1 MGDNLSNA
9 FTYLLHSV
17 ITMYGLMF
25 LLRLLLQLIRADYY
39 NTVTQFVVALTD
51 VLVKPLRRVI
61 PPYKRLD
68 LSCLLLFLI
77 LTAMAI
83 MVQGLRIPPPG
94 ELLVQTFRLALF
106 SIKSLYFVLIIAYV
120 VLSWLAHSVRH
131 PIIPLVSQ
139 LVDPVLQPFRRLI
152 KPIGG
157 LDLSPI
163 LALLALQ
170 FLSLLLGL

>member
-9 FTYLLHSV
+9 FSYLLHSV
-17 ITMYGLMF
+17 ITMYGLLF
-25 LLRLLLQLIRADYY
+25 LLRLLLQLIRADFY
-39 NTVTQFVVALTD
+39 NVVTQFVVSLTD

-68 LSCLLLFLI
+68 LSCLLLFLV
-77 LTAMAI
+77 LTALAI
-83 MVQGLRIPPPG
+83 IVQAMRVPPLD
-94 ELLVQTFRLALF
+94 LLLLQTFRLALF
-106 SIKSLYFVLIIAYV
+106 SVKSLYFVLIIAYV
-120 VLSWLAHSVRH
+120 IFGWFAHTVRH

-139 LVDPVLQPFRRLI
+139 LVNPLLQPFRRII

-163 LALLALQ
+163 LALLAIQ
-170 FLSLLLGL
+170 FISLLLGL

>member
-17 ITMYGLMF
+17 ITMYGLLF

-51 VLVKPLRRVI
+51 VVVKPLRRLI

-68 LSCLLLFLI
+68 LSCLLIFLM
-77 LTAMAI
+77 LTALAI
-83 MVQGLRIPPPG
+83 MVQAMRVPPLD
-94 ELLVQTFRLALF
+94 LLLLQTFRLALF

-120 VLSWLAHSVRH
+120 IFSWLAHSVRH

-152 KPIGG
+152 KPVGG

-163 LALLALQ
+163 LALLAIQ
-170 FLSLLLGL
+170 FVSLLLGL